1 MTIFRS
7 PDPDITLRGLSVTER
22 IFEGLADDP
31 DRVVMTDGPSRRQ
44 LTAGALKDGIK
55 RLAGGLNAAG
65 LGQGVVTALM
75 APNIP
80 EYAIV
85 FHGVAFAGG
94 TVTTINP
101 TYTAAEARHQ
111 LADAGAQLLI
121 TVPMFLETARTAAE
135 GTGVTQIAVIGQAE
149 GAVGLDDLMGPPQA
163 AQTSIDTAAH
173 VVVLPYSSGT
183 TGMPK
188 GVMLSHDNLVANVD
202 QAAPRTAVQPGETTI
217 AFLPFF
223 HIYGMTVLLNL
234 YLSEGGALIT
244 LPRFDLTAFLQ
255 MAQDH
260 NVRQLWVVPPVALAL
275 AKHPLVNDFDLSAV
289 TRVFSGAAPLG
300 SEVTDAIK
308 ARLGCDAMQG
318 FGMTELSPVS
328 HASGSGDFRDGASGR
343 ALAGTSC
350 RIVSED
356 GHDLGPGEEGE
367 LWISGPQVM
376 LGYLN
381 NAQATAETIV
391 DGGWL
396 RTGDLAMVDDDGYL
410 FLRDRVKELIKV
422 KGFQVAPAELEA
434 VLMGHPGIADAAVI
448 GVPDDE
454 AGERPVAF
462 IVAAPE
468 AEIDEATVKAHLTG
482 QLSTYK
488 QIKSATFVDAIP
500 KSASGKILRRVLRDK
515 ISG

>member
-22 IFEGLADDP
+22 IFEGLAGDP
-31 DRVVMTDGPSRRQ
+31 DRVVMTDGPSGRQ

-65 LGQGVVTALM
+65 LGQGAVTALM

-101 TYTAAEARHQ
+101 AYTATEVHHQ
-111 LADAGAQLLI
+111 LADAGARLLI
-121 TVPMFLETARTAAE
+121 TVPAFLETARAAAE
-135 GTGVTQIAVIGQAE
+135 GTDVTQIAVIGQA
-149 GAVGLDDLMGPPQA
+149 GAAAGLDDLMGPPLA
-163 AQTSIDTAAH
+163 AQTPVDTAAH

-183 TGMPK
+183 TGLPK

-202 QAAPRTAVQPGETTI
+202 QAVPRTAVRPGETTI

-244 LPRFDLTAFLQ
+244 LPRFDLATFLQ

-260 NVRQLWVVPPVALAL
+260 KVRQLWVVPPVALAL
-275 AKHPLVNDFDLSAV
+275 AKHPLVDDFDLSAV

-300 SEVTDAIK
+300 AEVTDVIK

-328 HASGSGDFRDGASGR
+328 HASGPGDFRDGASGR
-343 ALAGTSC
+343 ALAGTSS
-350 RIVSED
+350 RIVSAD
-356 GHDLGPGEEGE
+356 GRDLGPGEEGE
-367 LWISGPQVM
+367 LWVRGPQVM

-381 NAQATAETIV
+381 NAKATAETIV

-396 RTGDLAMVDDDGYL
+396 RTGDLAMIDDEGYL

-434 VLMGHPGIADAAVI
+434 VLMGHPGVADAAVI

-462 IVAAPE
+462 IVVVPE
-468 AEIDEATVKAHLTG
+468 AATDEADVMAHLTG
-482 QLSTYK
+482 QLATYK
-488 QIKSATFVDAIP
+488 QIKSAIFVDAIP
-500 KSASGKILRRVLRDK
+500 KSASGKILRRVLRDQL
-515 ISG
+515 GG